1 MAKYYVQSGSVNLVV
16 DAADELRAALWSVHR
31 TMEPV
36 IPSEEDC
43 LHDEEVD
50 WHSVEAVG
58 GMVLGDTIRLSE
70 RGFNAED
77 ATELDTWQVVA
88 EWSQLMNALS
98 RMQTD
103 LEAA

>member
-1 MAKYYVQSGSVNLVV
+1 MAKYYVQSGTVNLVV
-16 DAADELRAALWSVHR
+16 DAADEQRAALWSVHR

-36 IPSEEDC
+36 MPSEDQC
-43 LHDEEVD
+43 AQDDDVN
-50 WHSVEAVG
+50 WHEVEAVG

-98 RMQTD
+98 RMQRD
-103 LEAA
+103 MEAA